1 MKKILLFA
9 ALLGFSSVA
18 FSQVLPSVQF
28 GIKGGANLSH
38 FSTNNTLSSENTAGY
53 FVGFYTRVGAGG
65 IHAQPE
71 LYLAGKNADL
81 ENTETGAINKVRF
94 TSIDVPILL
103 GTKIGAAGV
112 GVRLNTGP
120 VVSFILDKSQSAGD
134 ATSSIVKGDFKDQ
147 NFAWQFG
154 LGLDVGKL
162 GADLRYELGL
172 TDVGKA
178 GYQDTKISMFTLGL
192 AYRLF

>member
-9 ALLGFSSVA
+9 VLLGIGTTA
-18 FSQVLPSVQF
+18 FSQVLPNVQF
-28 GIKGGANLSH
+28 GIKGGANLSK
-38 FSTNNTLSSENTAGY
+38 FSTSNTFSSDNTAGY
-53 FVGFYTRVGAGG
+53 YAGFFTRIGVAG

-71 LYLAGKNADL
+71 LYIAGKNANLKNDA
-81 ENTETGAINKVRF
+81 TGIDNEIRF

-120 VVSFILDKSQSAGD
+120 VVSFVLDKNQSAGD
-134 ATSSIVKGDFKDQ
+134 ATGNISRGDFKDQ

-154 LGLDVGKL
+154 LGFDVGKL

-178 GYQDTKISMFTLGL
+178 GYQDTKISLFTLGL

>member
-1 MKKILLFA
+1 MKKIFLFA
-9 ALLGFSSVA
+9 VLLGISSTA
-18 FSQVLPSVQF
+18 FSQLLPSVQF
-28 GIKGGANLSH
+28 GLKGGANLSN
-38 FSTNNTLSSENTAGY
+38 FSTNNTFSSENTAGY
-53 FVGFYTRVGAGG
+53 FVGFYSRLGAGG

-71 LYLAGKNADL
+71 IYLAGKNANLKSSTTNESND
-81 ENTETGAINKVRF
+81 IRF

-120 VVSFILDKSQSAGD
+120 VVSFILDKTQSASQ
-134 ATSSIVKGDFKDQ
+134 ATGSVFRGDFKDQ

-172 TDVGKA
+172 TDVAKE
-178 GYQDTKISMFTLGL
+178 GYEDSKMSLFTLGL
-192 AYRLF
+192 SYRLF